1 MELQSAQHHCAGVTQ
16 ILQSGEEIGMGSG
29 YVQREGAGDCPNTQ
43 TVLANFVYDQNATHI
58 TSSSNTLKLSSLM
71 FVNNSFL

>member
-43 TVLANFVYDQNATHI
+43 TVLANFC
-58 TSSSNTLKLSSLM
+58 
-71 FVNNSFL
+71 F